1 MCAEYLFPDGGRR
14 ERRVRSI
21 SDDAQG
27 RPWYRIEG
35 RFIMPERG
43 HPCGP
48 TGDAWFR
55 IEGDWIYPTALHP
68 ERNDALTP
76 WYEISLDHLYRAEG
90 HPLGR
95 SHRPV
100 FRISSDEQSFE
111 RSERESDRVNSRRV
125 ER

>member
-1 MCAEYLFPDGGRR
+1 
-14 ERRVRSI
+14 
-21 SDDAQG
+21 
-27 RPWYRIEG
+27 
-35 RFIMPERG
+35 MPERG